1 MDASGTGVDL
11 HDVGQSGEMGLAVVS
26 TETSH
31 AHAELEAI
39 VRWVDRNWPDVEVE
53 AQAIELQ

>member
-11 HDVGQSGEMGLAVVS
+11 HDVWQSAEIGLAVVS
-26 TETSH
+26 TEAGH
-31 AHAELEAI
+31 AQSELEAI